1 VASGG
6 TSFTGNTAEYGGGLD
21 VGDDYATVVGDS
33 FQHNSASDDGGGI
46 YADADYVTLA
56 NNSITDN
63 SAPSGDGGGVYNDY
77 TAASVVL
84 VGTNRIFWNSGGN
97 CAPTNAVNGCTG

>member
-1 VASGG
+1 M
-6 TSFTGNTAEYGGGLD
+6 
-21 VGDDYATVVGDS
+21 
-33 FQHNSASDDGGGI
+33 
-46 YADADYVTLA
+46 TLA

-63 SAPSGDGGGVYNDY
+63 SAPSSDGGGVYNDY
-77 TAASVVL
+77 TASVAL